1 MREKLSA
8 LLDDELHA
16 DERDEVVRH
25 VSRDNDLNELW
36 GRYHLYRAVFR
47 EESFIYNSGLKEKL
61 ALQFPLHRESEKND
75 DSVVK
80 FKQRQAKH
88 PAGDRRPVFAIAAS
102 LLLATAVAVFSTYL
116 VPTVPAP
123 GDIALVEQKTKW
135 EMDREH
141 EDTLNGFLVEH
152 GEFISAPGMNG
163 LMGYAKFVSY
173 DSGPE

>member
-25 VSRDNDLNELW
+25 VSRDNELSELW

-47 EESFIYNSGLKEKL
+47 EDSFIYESGLKEKL
-61 ALQFPLHRESEKND
+61 EGKFERYKDSGTKD
-75 DSVVK
+75 DSVVELQFDK
-80 FKQRQAKH
+80 RRNS
-88 PAGDRRPVFAIAAS
+88 DRRPVLAIAAS
-102 LLLATAVAVFSTYL
+102 LVLATAVAVYSIYL
-116 VPTVPAP
+116 VPTSPTP
-123 GDIALVEQKTKW
+123 GDIALVEQATKW
-135 EMDREH
+135 EMDRQH

-152 GEFISAPGMNG
+152 GEFISASGMNG